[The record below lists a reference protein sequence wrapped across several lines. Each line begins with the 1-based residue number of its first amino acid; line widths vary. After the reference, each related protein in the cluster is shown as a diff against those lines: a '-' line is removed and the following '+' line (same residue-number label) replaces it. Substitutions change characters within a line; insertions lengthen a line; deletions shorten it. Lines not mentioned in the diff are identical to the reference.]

1 MNSKF
6 WKLFSMLVLV
16 WLIAACGAAP
26 EQVIVTQIVETVK
39 EVDIPGETVVEQVV
53 VTQLVEVVTEYEA
66 VEVPA
71 EPAAASDDS
80 ADMAESVATVAPLAT
95 ASASTFNVTED
106 SLGEP
111 RAIVPERVQ
120 EPNNMQFDGTD
131 VNPFVDARQDNQSTF
146 AIDVDTGSYTLMR
159 NYLSD
164 YGQLPP
170 ADSVRVEEYVNFF
183 DYNYPRPSKEDAFA
197 IHIDGARTPYGED
210 ENYHLVRVGIQGYEV
225 PADERPDALLIF
237 VIDVSGSMDQS
248 NRLGLVK
255 QSLRLLVDEL
265 RESDRVGIVVYG
277 SNARVV
283 LDPTYVE
290 RRDDI
295 IRAIDNL
302 RPEGA
307 TNAEEGI
314 VEGYRMADRYLLD
327 GQVTRLIVLSDGVAN
342 VGDTTAESILDHARR
357 GISLSTYGFGM
368 GNYNDT
374 LMEQLADQGDGTYA
388 YVDTLREAQRV
399 FVTDLTSTLVTI
411 AKDAKVQVEFNPEVV
426 WHYRLIG
433 YENREV
439 ADADFRNDTV
449 DAGEIGAGHSV
460 TALYEMR
467 LADDAELSDP
477 AMIVRIRFQDPETG
491 NVREIS
497 QSAEPTNFA
506 ISLADA
512 DNGLQLAAV
521 VAEYAE
527 MLKHSYWARGNSMSN
542 VWVDVETV
550 SMRFASDTEVL
561 QFADLVE
568 AAAAYDR

>member
-1 MNSKF
+1 MVVGCS
-6 WKLFSMLVLV
+6 
-16 WLIAACGAAP
+16 AP
-26 EQVIVTQIVETVK
+26 EADVVTQIVETVK
-39 EVDIPGETVVEQVV
+39 EVEVPGEVIVEEVV
-53 VTQLVEVVTEYEA
+53 VTSVVA
-66 VEVPA
+66 VESEPFYSGDAVAVNESVGSSVLPNVVAQPTA
-71 EPAAASDDS
+71 EPRS
-80 ADMAESVATVAPLAT
+80 
-95 ASASTFNVTED
+95 
-106 SLGEP
+106 
-111 RAIVPERVQ
+111 IVPERVE
-120 EPNNMQFDGTD
+120 EPNNMTFDGTD

-170 ADSVRVEEYVNFF
+170 ADSVRVEEYINFF
-183 DYNYPRPSKEDAFA
+183 DYNYPRPSKEEAFA

-210 ENYHLVRVGIQGYEV
+210 ENYHLVRVGLQGYEV

-248 NRLGLVK
+248 NRLGLAK

-265 RESDRVGIVVYG
+265 RDSDRVGIIVYG

-295 IRAIDNL
+295 IRAIDGL
-302 RPEGA
+302 RSEGS

-314 VEGYRMADRYLLD
+314 LEGYRMADRYLLD
-327 GQVTRLIVLSDGVAN
+327 GQTTRLIVLSDGVAN
-342 VGDTTAESILDHARR
+342 VGNTTAESILNHARR

-399 FVTDLTSTLVTI
+399 FVTDLTGTLVTI

-433 YENREV
+433 YENRAV
-439 ADADFRNDTV
+439 ADEDFRNDTI
-449 DAGEIGAGHSV
+449 DAGEIGSGHSV

-467 LADDAELSDP
+467 LADEANLSQS
-477 AMIVRIRFQDPETG
+477 AMTVRVRYQDPETG
-491 NVREIS
+491 AVRELE
-497 QSAEPTNFA
+497 QSADPTTFA
-506 ISLADA
+506 TSLADA
-512 DNGLQLAAV
+512 NNGLQLAAV
-521 VAEYAE
+521 VAEYGE
-527 MLKHSYWARGNSMSN
+527 LLKRSYWARHNSLAA
-542 VWVDVETV
+542 VWGDVENVTL
-550 SMRFASDTEVL
+550 RFSSDTEVL

-568 AAAAYDR
+568 SAAAYSR

>member
-1 MNSKF
+1 MNSRILKR
-6 WKLFSMLVLV
+6 LLMLILV
-16 WLIAACGAAP
+16 WMVVACGAA
-26 EQVIVTQIVETVK
+26 
-39 EVDIPGETVVEQVV
+39 EQVV
-53 VTQLVEVVTEYEA
+53 VTQLVETVKEAEVQGETVVEEVVVTQI
-66 VEVPA
+66 VEVEADTVFNSSYSDAIDEAGAYSADNSAISGVDNEAAA
-71 EPAAASDDS
+71 EATSVPAAPVEA
-80 ADMAESVATVAPLAT
+80 
-95 ASASTFNVTED
+95 
-106 SLGEP
+106 P
-111 RAIVPERVQ
+111 RAIVPERVD
-120 EPNNMQFDGTD
+120 EPDNMEFDGTD

-170 ADSVRVEEYVNFF
+170 ADSVRVEEYINFF
-183 DYNYPRPSKEDAFA
+183 NYNYPRPTKEDAFA

-248 NRLGLVK
+248 NRLGLAK
-255 QSLRLLVDEL
+255 ESLRLLVDEL
-265 RESDRVGIVVYG
+265 RDSDRVGIVVYG

-283 LDPTYVE
+283 LDPTRVE
-290 RRDDI
+290 RRAEI
-295 IRAIDNL
+295 INAIDGL
-302 RPEGA
+302 RSEGA

-314 VEGYRMADRYLLD
+314 LEGYRLADRYLLD

-357 GISLSTYGFGM
+357 GISLSTFGFGM

-374 LMEQLADQGDGTYA
+374 LMEQLADQGDGSYA

-411 AKDAKVQVEFNPEVV
+411 AKDAKIQVEFNPDVV
-426 WHYRLIG
+426 WHYRLLG
-433 YENREV
+433 YENRAV
-439 ADADFRNDTV
+439 ADEDFRDDTV

-460 TALYEMR
+460 TALYELR
-467 LADDAELSDP
+467 LADEADLSET
-477 AMIVRIRFQDPETG
+477 ALTVRVRFQNPETG
-491 NVREIS
+491 EVRELD

-506 ISLADA
+506 TSLADA

-527 MLKHSYWARGNSMSN
+527 LLKDSYWARHNSMETI
-542 VWVDVETV
+542 WGDVENV
-550 SMRFASDTEVL
+550 ALRFATDAEVL

-568 AAAAYDR
+568 AAAAYSR